1 MALIIINHITI
12 SWLLWLHFYIFLLLI
27 NNIYNASFNSVWCNW
42 LLINVK
48 LLLRLSTGSACLWG
62 DTKRYKMIVDE
73 MSVIYESGAGEDVEH
88 LLITW
93 GI

>member
-1 MALIIINHITI
+1 M
-12 SWLLWLHFYIFLLLI
+12 
-27 NNIYNASFNSVWCNW
+27 
-42 LLINVK
+42 K
-48 LLLRLSTGSACLWG
+48 LLLRLSTGSACLWE
-62 DTKRYKMIVDE
+62 DTSRYKMIVDE